1 MVKQNTKEQL
11 LSIEEQIKK
20 LKEKQKRILSNSQK
34 EIGKYLMD
42 TWEVEDVKE
51 AKALIDTFKNQ
62 VISSSEVASSNEE
75 KIKEEKKTS
84 INRPIIGN

>member
-75 KIKEEKKTS
+75 KIEEEKKPS